1 MAIPGFPDGFRIVVR
16 ERKVEEWLRKHSTSD
31 NRVEEAFLG
40 LEWNLVHKPDD
51 GMCIENG
58 RMAYVQYADP
68 VARTPGL
75 WAVYTFD
82 ERTVRIISVKVEE
95 TN

>member
-1 MAIPGFPDGFRIVVR
+1 MAIPGYPDGFRNVVR
-16 ERKVEEWLRKHSTSD
+16 EKRVKEWLRKHSTSES
-31 NRVEEAFLG
+31 RVKDAFLG
-40 LEWNLVHKPDD
+40 LEWNLAREPDD
-51 GMCIENG
+51 GMCIEDE

-68 VARTPGL
+68 VARTPSL

-82 ERTVRIISVKVEE
+82 ERTVRIISVKVVE